1 MPRIPPPCNCRQ
13 IALAVPA
20 PAPQGRDDIPDSRI
34 VMTQLQTA
42 KARAQAFFADLDA
55 AGPAGMTAALARH
68 VTPDW
73 HWRGVAPFHE
83 QSGPEAVSAAF
94 WTPLAAAMPT
104 LHRRQD
110 VFFAGQSDLAA
121 APGIWVCSMG
131 HLTGLFDHD
140 FLDIPATGR
149 LTWLRYAEF
158 HKVEG
163 DRITESATFIDIL
176 SLMHQAGVYPL
187 PPATGSMAIYPGPR
201 THDGLLTGPHDPAEG
216 VATLELIE
224 RMVADLS
231 ALNQSGND
239 RAGIEMLRKSW
250 HDDMSW
256 YGPYGIGATQ
266 TLRRY
271 QEQHTFP
278 FRLSLGDK
286 TFNGHVA
293 RLAEG
298 NYGAFF
304 GWPNLTNT
312 TKGGFMGL
320 PGSGSPA
327 DMRVVDVYRREGD
340 KLAENWVFID
350 MLHYLQM
357 QGLDVLERNRQLR
370 RISHP

>member
-1 MPRIPPPCNCRQ
+1 
-13 IALAVPA
+13 
-20 PAPQGRDDIPDSRI
+20 
-34 VMTQLQTA
+34 MTEIQTA
-42 KARAQAFFADLDA
+42 KARALALFHDLDSVSDKA
-55 AGPAGMTAALARH
+55 AALTAH
-68 VTPDW
+68 VAPNW
-73 HWRGVAPFHE
+73 HWRGMHPFHE
-83 QSGPEAVSAAF
+83 QHGPDAVAAAF
-94 WTPLAAAMPT
+94 WSPLAAALST

-110 VFFAGQSDLAA
+110 VFFAGPSALRGEAE
-121 APGIWVCSMG
+121 IWVCSMG

-163 DRITESATFIDIL
+163 DRITETATFVDLL

-201 THDGLLTGPHDPAEG
+201 THDGLLLAPHAPAEG
-216 VATLELIE
+216 IETLGLIE
-224 RMVADLS
+224 RMIADLS
-231 ALNQSGND
+231 ALNTSGDN
-239 RAGIEMLRKSW
+239 RAGLGMLQRTW
-250 HDDMSW
+250 HDDMTW

-266 TLRRY
+266 TLPRY

-278 FRLSLGDK
+278 FRLALTGK
-286 TFNGHVA
+286 TFNGHIA

-298 NYGAFF
+298 NYGGFF

-312 TKGGFMGL
+312 STGGFMGL
-320 PGSGSPA
+320 PGSGLPA
-327 DMRVVDVYRREGD
+327 DMRVVDVYRRAGD

-350 MLHYLQM
+350 MLHYLAM

-370 RISHP
+370 RISSP

>member
-1 MPRIPPPCNCRQ
+1 M
-13 IALAVPA
+13 ALAVLA
-20 PAPQGRDDIPDSRI
+20 RAPQGRADIPDSQTI
-34 VMTQLQTA
+34 MTQFQTA
-42 KARAQAFFADLDA
+42 KARAQALFADLDA
-55 AGPAGMTAALARH
+55 AGAAGMSKALARH
-68 VTPDW
+68 VAPDW

-83 QSGPEAVSAAF
+83 QTGAEDVSAAF
-94 WTPLAAAMPT
+94 WTPLAEAMPN

-110 VFFAGQSDLAA
+110 VFFAGESDLQVS
-121 APGIWVCSMG
+121 PGIWVCSMG
-131 HLTGLFDHD
+131 HLTGLFDRD

-163 DRITESATFIDIL
+163 DVITESATFIDIL

-187 PPATGSMAIYPGPR
+187 PPSTGAMAIYPGPR

-216 VATLELIE
+216 AATLNLIE

-231 ALNQSGND
+231 ALNLSGND
-239 RAGIEMLRKSW
+239 RAGIEMLQKTW

-266 TLRRY
+266 TLPRY

-278 FRLSLGDK
+278 FRLSLGNK

-312 TKGGFMGL
+312 TKGGFLGL
-320 PGSGSPA
+320 PGSGFPA